1 MDPAQQHSGVPS
13 EGPMGGPARQ
23 EVWWLRRCGHA
34 GCSANL
40 PDSHSGPPAGPL
52 PLRAAPEPG
61 SCSFGALPTS
71 PTCIPAL
78 PPCIPP
84 LALCHRWPCINH
96 VHAAFVTSR
105 PPHSHSGPPAL
116 IQPSWPRMSLVH
128 AAFVLCQPPPLSFRP
143 TRGPS
148 ATAGRARTRVMQ
160 LWCSPIL
167 PKSHSGPP
175 LAVRQRSAI
184 AAMHEPGSCRF
195 RHARRCGGGGGVG
208 MLPCMPGCS

>member
-1 MDPAQQHSGVPS
+1 M
-13 EGPMGGPARQ
+13 
-23 EVWWLRRCGHA
+23 RRCGHA

-84 LALCHRWPCINH
+84 LALCHRCPCINH

-116 IQPSWPRMSLVH
+116 IQPSWPRMSLVR
-128 AAFVLCQPPPLSFRP
+128 AAFVLCQPPALSLRP
-143 TRGPS
+143 TRWPS
-148 ATAGRARTRVMQ
+148 ATAGRARTRSML
-160 LWCSPIL
+160 LWFPLHLPHFPASRPASPL
-167 PKSHSGPP
+167 PP
-175 LAVRQRSAI
+175 LGCMNQVHSCSSSAPPPPCSRQPSTSPLALL
-184 AAMHEPGSCRF
+184 AKHEPG
-195 RHARRCGGGGGVG
+195 
-208 MLPCMPGCS
+208 PCSFGAVPTSPTLIPALR